1 MKSFR
6 ELSVLSIAALVGLN
20 GQAAVADS
28 GTITLTGTAPAAS
41 VSAADP
47 TTQAAAV
54 LQNIWDAAYRLS
66 NASQDLAQEGT
77 NWAPRPDWLQ
87 YYQTTIGSLLDVL
100 KAQSTALAGTTG
112 GAPAAAGI
120 QGLVSDL
127 STQYEQLQSSLAAK
141 PDKMEYR
148 KPAEAVYAT
157 ASKLDTLVLRA
168 LEQLPPPQ
176 TAAGSST
183 AGSAAGS
190 GAGSPSSTV
199 LQGGATAMSANAA
212 VRGLEEATKK
222 AQQASLD
229 LINELER
236 WNLLFGHPPAGQGTG
251 TLPYGG
257 GLSPTEIETQY
268 KYLPSFAFTMPSY
281 VRFSYR
287 LAPRQQFLVMYTTQI
302 GKLLNL
308 MDKELADAAIPAD
321 KQAAAAGPWNE
332 AKTLYK
338 DAATNYLALLSLVNA
353 STDQKLQQSVRD
365 DQQNF
370 GKPALAI
377 YDDLQK
383 MRRVLG
389 DMDQVLGSQR

>member
-1 MKSFR
+1 
-6 ELSVLSIAALVGLN
+6 
-20 GQAAVADS
+20 
-28 GTITLTGTAPAAS
+28 
-41 VSAADP
+41 
-47 TTQAAAV
+47 
-54 LQNIWDAAYRLS
+54 
-66 NASQDLAQEGT
+66 
-77 NWAPRPDWLQ
+77 
-87 YYQTTIGSLLDVL
+87 
-100 KAQSTALAGTTG
+100 
-112 GAPAAAGI
+112 
-120 QGLVSDL
+120 
-127 STQYEQLQSSLAAK
+127 
-141 PDKMEYR
+141 
-148 KPAEAVYAT
+148 
-157 ASKLDTLVLRA
+157 
-168 LEQLPPPQ
+168 
-176 TAAGSST
+176 
-183 AGSAAGS
+183 
-190 GAGSPSSTV
+190 
-199 LQGGATAMSANAA
+199 MSANAA